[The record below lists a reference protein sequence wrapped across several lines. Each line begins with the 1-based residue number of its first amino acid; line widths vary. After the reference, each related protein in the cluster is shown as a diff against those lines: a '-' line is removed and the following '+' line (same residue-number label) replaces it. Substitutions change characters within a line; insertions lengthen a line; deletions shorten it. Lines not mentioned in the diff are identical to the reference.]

1 MLYFDLLVFLFF
13 SFGEIGLGL
22 GRKGAP
28 EDYDFW
34 SSGVWKGDAMWA
46 HRSQGALKKFPELQ
60 IGKHFWWK
68 EYCCKFSQ
76 FDTVSAILSSATSL
90 KTFWNPSALMMTALF
105 YTSFLEKCEF
115 VCADSFCAWRWSA
128 QYGLTHIS
136 AGDLLRAEVAAGTDS
151 GNKAQEYMQ
160 KGMLVPDEI
169 VVTVCVFT
177 VFVLLLGSS
186 CHVRYSLHFHTYHTP
201 APVSLTNWT
210 IFVILWRNRQK
221 SGSTSGIYSKK
232 MSEIFLM

>member
-1 MLYFDLLVFLFF
+1 
-13 SFGEIGLGL
+13 
-22 GRKGAP
+22 
-28 EDYDFW
+28 
-34 SSGVWKGDAMWA
+34 MWA

-76 FDTVSAILSSATSL
+76 FDTVSATSL
-90 KTFWNPSALMMTALF
+90 KTFWNPSALMMMALL
-105 YTSFLEKCEF
+105 YTPFLEKCEF
-115 VCADSFCAWRWSA
+115 VSADPFCAWRWRA

-177 VFVLLLGSS
+177 VFVLLLGSTAMYTIPCIFTHTTLLLLFLS
-186 CHVRYSLHFHTYHTP
+186 QTEPSLWCCEETGQ
-201 APVSLTNWT
+201 SLVLCQVYIAKKW
-210 IFVILWRNRQK
+210 VK
-221 SGSTSGIYSKK
+221 SFSSR
-232 MSEIFLM
+232 IFLCC